1 MKAGT
6 HRLAAAFVQRF
17 DAVPD
22 DLLPPIDH
30 SLADSQIGSGFGITT
45 LPHLREFAVERTV
58 QGHGRVGNAE
68 PQAHLHLPSDVAE
81 RRSDVR
87 ERNHPQDRDAGL
99 SRPAQRAGH
108 GRPDEVL
115 RAGTQGRRDFES
127 GIRMALQAILASPRF
142 LFRLEEAPAT
152 VRAGQN
158 YRITDLDL
166 ATRLSFFI
174 WGAGPDEE
182 LLKIAQRG
190 TLRGPGVLAAQVKR
204 MLADPKSEALATR
217 FGSQWLRLQD
227 LEKIYP
233 DALLFPYYDYKL
245 GEALKKE
252 TELFFDS
259 IVREDRNILDLITA
273 DYTFVNERIA
283 RHYGIP
289 NINGDGFPARHA
301 RR

>member
-1 MKAGT
+1 M
-6 HRLAAAFVQRF
+6 
-17 DAVPD
+17 D
-22 DLLPPIDH
+22 
-30 SLADSQIGSGFGITT
+30 
-45 LPHLREFAVERTV
+45 
-58 QGHGRVGNAE
+58 
-68 PQAHLHLPSDVAE
+68 
-81 RRSDVR
+81 
-87 ERNHPQDRDAGL
+87 GL
-99 SRPAQRAGH
+99 TKFYA
-108 GRPDEVL
+108 
-115 RAGTQGRRDFES
+115 QGRKDGDFES

-190 TLRGPGVLAAQVKR
+190 TLRGPGVLTAQVKR
-204 MLADPKSEALATR
+204 MLADPKSDALATR

-259 IVREDRNILDLITA
+259 IVREDRSILDLITA

-283 RHYGIP
+283 RHYGIAEHQRREL
-289 NINGDGFPARHA
+289 PARHA

>member
-1 MKAGT
+1 
-6 HRLAAAFVQRF
+6 
-17 DAVPD
+17 
-22 DLLPPIDH
+22 
-30 SLADSQIGSGFGITT
+30 
-45 LPHLREFAVERTV
+45 
-58 QGHGRVGNAE
+58 
-68 PQAHLHLPSDVAE
+68 
-81 RRSDVR
+81 
-87 ERNHPQDRDAGL
+87 
-99 SRPAQRAGH
+99 
-108 GRPDEVL
+108 
-115 RAGTQGRRDFES
+115 
-127 GIRMALQAILASPRF
+127 MALQAMLASPRF

-166 ATRLSFFI
+166 ATRLSFFL
-174 WGAGPDEE
+174 WGAGPDDE
-182 LLKIAQRG
+182 LLKVAQRG

-204 MLADPKSEALATR
+204 MLADPKSEALSTR

-233 DALLFPYYDYKL
+233 DALLFPYYDFKL

-273 DYTFVNERIA
+273 DYTFVNERVA

-289 NINGDGFPARHA
+289 NVNGDELPARHA
-301 RR
+301 RRRESPRPARPGQHPRADLGRRSHLAGAARQVDHGSAAGVAAAGAAAERAAARRDQGRSRRRAC